1 MCERWDPSRGLSI
14 DWSRHKIDL
23 KITWKVQGPKGKTSF
38 SYPQG
43 EWRLSEHGRQTETLV
58 AIKSPGLWSPRCS
71 GEGRNRERERG
82 GNMEHR
88 EVLTTV
94 GSEGRR
100 WISRK
105 GDRWWSSGSD
115 RLGFLRGDGFGGLQV
130 SGWCSADSTCCCEAA
145 DADGFAR
152 RPAFSGQLDLQGVV
166 ALWFHSAA
174 SL

>member
-71 GEGRNRERERG
+71 GEGRNRERERREYGAQG
-82 GNMEHR
+82 GAHHGWKRR
-88 EVLTTV
+88 EALDFE
-94 GSEGRR
+94 EGRPVM
-100 WISRK
+100 K
-105 GDRWWSSGSD
+105 
-115 RLGFLRGDGFGGLQV
+115 LRQRPARFP
-130 SGWCSADSTCCCEAA
+130 
-145 DADGFAR
+145 AR
-152 RPAFSGQLDLQGVV
+152 RRVRWTPGVGMVLSGLDLLLRSCWCGRLCPT
-166 ALWFHSAA
+166 AGI
-174 SL
+174 